1 MTHWRKFFV
10 GAVGA
15 LSILGVAPI
24 SANADEGGT
33 ITEFDTMTPITG
45 SAVGAVNDRGIKG
58 GGIAWKITSG
68 SGTLERDGHLKV
80 AVTGLVL
87 VPTGKNPIGKFQAMV
102 SCRTTDNAIMNVETG
117 SVTATMPGGD
127 AIFDTTVILP
137 HPCTRAEVFVGGSP
151 AGTFLWFAQS
161 NPHD

>member
-10 GAVGA
+10 GVIGA
-15 LSILGVAPI
+15 LSLAGMAPI

-33 ITEFDTMTPITG
+33 ITEFDTMTPVTG

-58 GGIAWKITSG
+58 GGIPWKITSG
-68 SGTLERDGHLKV
+68 SGTLERDGHLRV
-80 AVTGLVL
+80 AVTGVVL
-87 VPTGKNPIGKFQAMV
+87 VPTGKNPVGKFQAVV
-102 SCRTTDNAIMNVETG
+102 SCRTTENDIVNVETG
-117 SVTATMPGGD
+117 SVTATMTGD
-127 AIFDTTVILP
+127 AMIDTTVNLP

-151 AGTFLWFAQS
+151 FGGFLWFAQS